1 VVNEWEEAMDEN
13 FAKRETEIAILIA
26 RIRSST
32 LFAAG
37 EVKEPADRTT
47 AMIPAAYAFFE
58 VLVQSGLGSGN
69 ENDWHQFLTE
79 TLAEVIRKS

>member
-1 VVNEWEEAMDEN
+1 MDED
-13 FAKRETEIAILIA
+13 FAKMETEIATLIA

-37 EVKEPADRTT
+37 DVKEPFDRTT

-58 VLVQSGLGSGN
+58 VLVQSGLGSGH
-69 ENDWHQFLTE
+69 ENDWHEFLTE
-79 TLAEVIRKS
+79 VLADVIRKTEGVYLN

>member
-1 VVNEWEEAMDEN
+1 MDED
-13 FAKRETEIAILIA
+13 FAKMEAEIATLIA

-37 EVKEPADRTT
+37 DVKEPFDRTT

-58 VLVQSGLGSGN
+58 VLVQAGLGSGH
-69 ENDWHQFLTE
+69 ENDWHQFLIE
-79 TLAEVIRKS
+79 TLAEVVRKAEGTYLN